1 MRSVRT
7 LIPMLLLVTLAAPAA
22 AHAGG
27 WATVEVGQPAGLS
40 AGQQWRAELLVKQHG
55 ITPLDGVTPSV
66 RIANGAGDVRTFVA
80 RPAGKPGTYVAD
92 VTYPS
97 AGTWRTRIFDGFTDV
112 VPHRL
117 PPIEIAPAGEA
128 APVTAPATDRV
139 VVAAPSDGAFP
150 WPQAIAVAAV
160 VLMFAAAW
168 MIGTGGT
175 FRRRDRGGR
184 RTAPAAVAGGP
195 EARP

>member
-7 LIPMLLLVTLAAPAA
+7 LIPMLVLVALVVPAA

-27 WATVEVGQPAGLS
+27 WATVGVDQPVGLS
-40 AGQQWRAELLVKQHG
+40 AGEPWRAELMVKQHG
-55 ITPLDGVTPSV
+55 VTPLDGLTPSV
-66 RIANGAGDVRTFVA
+66 RIENDAGDIRTFTA
-80 RPAGKPGTYVAD
+80 RPAGKPGTYIVD

-97 AGTWRTRIFDGFTDV
+97 AGTWRTRIFDGFTDA

-117 PPIEIAPAGEA
+117 PPIEVAPAGEA
-128 APVTAPATDRV
+128 VPVTAPPAER
-139 VVAAPSDGAFP
+139 VVAAAPSGDGFP
-150 WPQAIAVAAV
+150 WPQVIAISAVALLFVATWIV
-160 VLMFAAAW
+160 GA
-168 MIGTGGT
+168 GGT

-184 RTAPAAVAGGP
+184 GTAPAAVAGGR